1 MNSARTVGEI
11 FTKAG
16 ESFHKLADMT
26 VLLESNTNAATVT
39 STRNVILFTLN
50 FIKKKIL
57 LIIF

>member
-26 VLLESNTNAATVT
+26 VLLESNTNSAPVT

-50 FIKKKIL
+50 FIKKNYYYL
-57 LIIF
+57 FF

>member
-50 FIKKKIL
+50 FIKKKYC
-57 LIIF
+57 